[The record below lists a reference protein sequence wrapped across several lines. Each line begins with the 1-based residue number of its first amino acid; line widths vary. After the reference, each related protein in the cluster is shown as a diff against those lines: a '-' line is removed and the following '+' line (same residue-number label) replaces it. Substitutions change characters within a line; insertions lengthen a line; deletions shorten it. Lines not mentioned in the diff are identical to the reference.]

1 MTSDP
6 GSDSPRGAQ
15 RTPIYEDLVQEQG
28 DVLAD
33 SRAAAEAARQ
43 ETSAAMNWPQRPTG
57 PEGPAAA
64 SMTPDD
70 GPGEPEHFD

>member
-1 MTSDP
+1 MTGNP
-6 GSDSPRGAQ
+6 GFDSPRGTQ
-15 RTPIYEDLVQEQG
+15 RTPIYEDLVHEHG

-43 ETSAAMNWPQRPTG
+43 ETSAAMNWPQRSAA
-57 PEGPAAA
+57 PEEPAAA
-64 SMTPDD
+64 PMAPDD